1 MTGGNDTMHDNG
13 NESSAGTDPTISEEG
28 AAAVRGVILTH
39 GGLAD
44 GLVDAVARIAG
55 DVEGALVP
63 VSNTGCG
70 PEALMERVTSAVG
83 TGPAL
88 VFTDL
93 PAGSCALAARVAC
106 RDPGLRRV
114 LFGVNLPMLLDFV
127 FHRNLPLD
135 ELVDRL
141 VFHGRSAIQAY
152 PPSSAIHGHHPP
164 AR

>member
-1 MTGGNDTMHDNG
+1 MHGNGGEPPDGVDSTGS
-13 NESSAGTDPTISEEG
+13 EAGPVP
-28 AAAVRGVILTH
+28 VRGVVLTH

-55 DVEGALVP
+55 EVEGALIP

-70 PEALMERVTSAVG
+70 PEALMERVASAVG

-106 RDPGLRRV
+106 RDPGQRRV

-127 FHRNLPLD
+127 FHRTLPLD

-141 VFHGRSAIQAY
+141 LSQGRSAIQAY
-152 PPSSAIHGHHPP
+152 PPSPAIHGDHPT